1 MTAAV
6 LSAPIA
12 AGRDQRPGLGRL
24 TLVELRKMTDTRA
37 GFWLQLAVVGL
48 TLAIAGIIIGFGE
61 AQDQTFE
68 NMLQATMQPSANLLP
83 IIGILLVSSEWSQ
96 RTAQQT
102 FTLVPR
108 RTRVIGTK
116 LLASLVVAVGAFA
129 VSVVVALLATAIA
142 GSDAPGTWSL
152 RAGELAQMGL
162 LLGIAMVGGV
172 AFGALFLA
180 SAPAIVAYI
189 LAPIAWAALLSIP
202 AFDGLAPW
210 LDGSR
215 SYAPM
220 TDGVMSATEWAHVG
234 TTSALWVALP
244 LLLGIWRISRSEV
257 P

>member
-1 MTAAV
+1 MTTAA
-6 LSAPIA
+6 LTAPALA
-12 AGRDQRPGLGRL
+12 ARDAQPSLGRL

-48 TLAIAGIIIGFGE
+48 TLAIAGILIGFGD

-68 NMLQATMQPSANLLP
+68 TMLSAVMQPSANLLP
-83 IIGILLVSSEWSQ
+83 VIGILLVSSEWSQ

-108 RTRVIGTK
+108 RPRVIAAK
-116 LLASLVVAVGAFA
+116 LLASLVVAAAAFV
-129 VSVVVALLATAIA
+129 VSIVVALLATAIA

-152 RAGELAQMGL
+152 PAGQLAQMGL
-162 LLGIAMVGGV
+162 LFAIAMVGGV
-172 AFGALFLA
+172 AFGALLLA
-180 SAPAIVAYI
+180 SAPAIVAYF
-189 LAPIAWAALLSIP
+189 LAPTAWAALLSIP

-220 TDGVMSATEWAHVG
+220 TEGLMSATEWAHVA
-234 TTSALWVALP
+234 TTTALWLALP
-244 LLLGIWRISRSEV
+244 LALGIARIRRNEV

>member
-108 RTRVIGTK
+108 RTRVIGAK

-152 RAGELAQMGL
+152 PAGELAQMGL

-172 AFGALFLA
+172 AFGALLLA

>member
-6 LSAPIA
+6 LPAPIA
-12 AGRDQRPGLGRL
+12 AGRDTRPGLGRL

-37 GFWLQLAVVGL
+37 GFWLQLAVIGL
-48 TLAIAGIIIGFGE
+48 TIAVAGLLVGFGE

-108 RTRVIGTK
+108 RPRVIGAK
-116 LLASLVVAVGAFA
+116 LLASLVVAVAAFL

-142 GSDAPGTWSL
+142 GTDAPGAWSL
-152 RAGELAQMGL
+152 PAGELGQIAL
-162 LLGIAMVGGV
+162 LLAIAMVGGV
-172 AFGALFLA
+172 AFGALLLA

-202 AFDGLAPW
+202 AFDAVAPW

-220 TDGVMSATEWAHVG
+220 TEGVMSVTQWAHVG
-234 TTSALWVALP
+234 TTTALWLALP
-244 LLLGIWRISRSEV
+244 LALGLARITRSEV

>member
-6 LSAPIA
+6 LTAPIA

-48 TLAIAGIIIGFGE
+48 TLAIAGIIVGFGE

-108 RTRVIGTK
+108 RPRVVGAK
-116 LLASLVVAVGAFA
+116 LLASLVVAVAAFA
-129 VSVVVALLATAIA
+129 VSVLA

-152 RAGELAQMGL
+152 PAGELGQIGL
-162 LLGIAMVGGV
+162 LFGIAMVGGV

-234 TTSALWVALP
+234 TTTALWVALP

>member
-1 MTAAV
+1 MSTAV
-6 LSAPIA
+6 LTAPA
-12 AGRDQRPGLGRL
+12 FERPGLGRL

-48 TLAIAGIIIGFGE
+48 TLAIAGILIGFGD

-68 NMLQATMQPSANLLP
+68 TMLSAVMQPSANLLP
-83 IIGILLVSSEWSQ
+83 VIGILLVSSEWSQ

-108 RTRVIGTK
+108 RPRVIAAK
-116 LLASLVVAVGAFA
+116 LLASLVVAAAAFV
-129 VSVVVALLATAIA
+129 VSIVVALLATAIA

-152 RAGELAQMGL
+152 PAGQLAQMGL
-162 LLGIAMVGGV
+162 LFAIAMVGGV
-172 AFGALFLA
+172 AFGALLLA
-180 SAPAIVAYI
+180 SAPAIVAYF
-189 LAPIAWAALLSIP
+189 LAPTAWAALLSIP

-220 TDGVMSATEWAHVG
+220 TEGLMSATEWAHVA
-234 TTSALWVALP
+234 TTTALWLALP
-244 LLLGIWRISRSEV
+244 LALGIARIRRNEV

>member
-6 LSAPIA
+6 LTAPIA

-48 TLAIAGIIIGFGE
+48 TLAIAGIIVGFGE

-108 RTRVIGTK
+108 RPRVVGAK
-116 LLASLVVAVGAFA
+116 LLASLVVAVAAFA
-129 VSVVVALLATAIA
+129 VSVLVALLATAIA

-152 RAGELAQMGL
+152 PAGELGQIGL
-162 LLGIAMVGGV
+162 LFGIAMVGGV

-234 TTSALWVALP
+234 TTTALWVALP